1 MSSPSLLMRTYVL
14 LLVTLLS
21 GGHAALNE
29 PNPPTASSPKHTVRV
44 PLRRKLG
51 GRRNRRLLKSSPSLS
66 PTSSLY
72 SGEINITNAGDIQY
86 YGKIAVGTPPTVLT
100 VVFDTGSSDLWIPAK
115 NCKMCK
121 TGGTRWDHDK
131 SSTYKADGRPYV
143 FS

>member
-1 MSSPSLLMRTYVL
+1 MLAGVL
-14 LLVTLLS
+14 LLGALLA

-29 PNPPTASSPKHTVRV
+29 PRDSPTASSPKHTVRV

-51 GRRNRRLLKSSPSLS
+51 GRRNRRLTPSLS
-66 PTSSLY
+66 PISSLY

-86 YGKIAVGTPPTVLT
+86 YGTVSVGTPPTDLT

-121 TGGTRWDHDK
+121 KGGTRWDHDK